1 MNKESTQILHIKGT
15 AGAEIHLLVNFS
27 GQMLVCQNNRLN
39 IKLIAN
45 SEKRS
50 VFSRKRTGEE
60 LCRI

>member
-15 AGAEIHLLVNFS
+15 AGAEIHLLVNYS

-45 SEKRS
+45 SEKHS
-50 VFSRKRTGEE
+50 VF
-60 LCRI
+60 